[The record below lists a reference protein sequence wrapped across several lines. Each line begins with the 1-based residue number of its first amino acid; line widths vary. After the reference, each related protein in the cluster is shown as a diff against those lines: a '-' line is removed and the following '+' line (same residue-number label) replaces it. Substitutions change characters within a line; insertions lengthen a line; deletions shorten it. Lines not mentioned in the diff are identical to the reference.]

1 MLKGDYS
8 YIITRSNISNI
19 VMKRT
24 YQPRNQR
31 RIKKLGFRARNKT
44 VGGRKVLKRRIAKGR
59 KALTVSE
66 EYKLLRKKDRSDIR

>member
-1 MLKGDYS
+1 
-8 YIITRSNISNI
+8 
-19 VMKRT
+19 MKRT

-66 EYKLLRKKDRSDIR
+66 EYKLLRKKNRSDIR